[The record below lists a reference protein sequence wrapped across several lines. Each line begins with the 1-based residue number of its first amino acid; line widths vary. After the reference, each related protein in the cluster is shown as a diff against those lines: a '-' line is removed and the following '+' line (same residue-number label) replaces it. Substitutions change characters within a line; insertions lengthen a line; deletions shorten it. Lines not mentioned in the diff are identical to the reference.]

1 MSYFVYNIGL
11 HTEWRPLDMINS
23 KENIYFSIKAI
34 NVSQLFLIFY
44 FHIAAFTE
52 MPNVSHHEAG
62 LSFNQKIKSID
73 YDQNSHIFTWFN
85 DILFSPQHFKS
96 LNFINSLSKFIT
108 ISPKQTLIAA
118 CLCYFIG
125 DFTRIRKCGHDIIK
139 NFFAV
144 RFNLLLIG
152 YL

>member
-1 MSYFVYNIGL
+1 
-11 HTEWRPLDMINS
+11 MINS

-73 YDQNSHIFTWFN
+73 YDQNSHIFT
-85 DILFSPQHFKS
+85 
-96 LNFINSLSKFIT
+96 
-108 ISPKQTLIAA
+108 
-118 CLCYFIG
+118 
-125 DFTRIRKCGHDIIK
+125 
-139 NFFAV
+139 
-144 RFNLLLIG
+144 
-152 YL
+152 